1 MEDKKEARLIRWIG
15 LKAPQFT
22 PSPFNLF
29 MNIPVH
35 DDLLTISFEP
45 PTSKARQY
53 ICLKAE
59 MDLVVAFS
67 ACPQVYCFSSLGSED
82 CKREERRGEG

>member
-1 MEDKKEARLIRWIG
+1 MRALG
-15 LKAPQFT
+15 VKAPQFT

-35 DDLLTISFEP
+35 EDRVTLSFEP
-45 PTSKARQY
+45 PTSKAGEY
-53 ICLKAE
+53 ISLKAE

-67 ACPQVYCFSSLGSED
+67 ACPQVSLALALSLSFWT
-82 CKREERRGEG
+82 KEELRDRSGKGNDW